1 MHQKGAPIVFQAI
14 VYVEKVLY
22 SLVLAKLYI

>member
-1 MHQKGAPIVFQAI
+1 MHQESMPIVFQAI
-14 VYVEKVLY
+14 GYVEKVLY